1 LKPISRSI
9 MARDALLGWLEFDA
23 GSGIAFILTL
33 YPSSGPA
40 VARMGYAAPM
50 TGSRIFGAVEAGG
63 TKFVCAIGD
72 ERGEILALERFP
84 TTHPA
89 ATLGAA
95 HAFLRSHA
103 RPASSLAAIGVA
115 SFGPVELNRRSPR
128 YGFIGHTPKAGWS
141 GTDIAGSF
149 AREFHVPVGFE
160 TDVNAAALAEH
171 RWGAARDA
179 QSLVYLTIGTGIGGG
194 VMVDGVPVHG
204 LMHPEIG
211 HIYPRRHSLDQS
223 FAGVC
228 PFHGDCL
235 EGVASGPAILA
246 RSGASLDLLDESHP
260 QWTIEADYLG
270 QLCAQ
275 LVVTVSPQRIIM
287 GGGVMSQARLLP
299 LIRPRVQH
307 WLNGYID
314 RPEILTDI
322 GRYVV
327 APELG
332 DNAGVLGA
340 LVLALDAA
348 PRRAPIGT

>member
-1 LKPISRSI
+1 
-9 MARDALLGWLEFDA
+9 
-23 GSGIAFILTL
+23 
-33 YPSSGPA
+33 
-40 VARMGYAAPM
+40 M

-84 TTHPA
+84 TTHPV
-89 ATLGAA
+89 ATLAAA
-95 HAFLRSHA
+95 HAFLRNQG
-103 RPASSLAAIGVA
+103 RPGSLAAIGVA
-115 SFGPVELNRRSPR
+115 SFGPVELNRSSTR

-149 AREFHVPVGFE
+149 AREFQVPVGFD
-160 TDVNAAALAEH
+160 TDVNAAALAEQ
-171 RWGAARDA
+171 RWGAGRDA
-179 QSLVYLTIGTGIGGG
+179 HNLVYLTIGTGIGGG
-194 VMVDGVPVHG
+194 VIVDGAPIHG

-211 HIYPRRHSLDQS
+211 HIYPRRHPLDQS

-246 RSGASLDLLDESHP
+246 RTGATLDLLDESHP
-260 QWTIEADYLG
+260 QWPIEADYLG

-287 GGGVMSQARLLP
+287 GGGVMSQVRLLP
-299 LIRPRVQH
+299 LIHPRLQH

-314 RPEILTDI
+314 RREILTDI
-322 GRYVV
+322 DRYVV

-332 DNAGVLGA
+332 DNAGVRGA
-340 LVLALDAA
+340 LALAMDAVRGA
-348 PRRAPIGT
+348 GR